1 MVSSEMNRMMPQW
14 SHIAPVQQTWTQQQ
28 HSSFQEIFLVWR
40 SHETARLSF
49 IIWSRMEF
57 IDQKTPNSTII
68 HFSFWS
74 ILRFIWNIVES
85 TKARNLDMSL
95 VFLSGWLEGLK
106 SHVRLP
112 VPGGSSCLNKSLN
125 WFIYVTLTLQVSS
138 GDSFNWK
145 TVKMLHFIEKKSSL
159 VEREGFALGTNNKT
173 IDNNWCFTVF
183 SVITSCCWAVELVI
197 VVNIL
202 STHK

>member
-1 MVSSEMNRMMPQW
+1 MI
-14 SHIAPVQQTWTQQQ
+14 SHCSCL
-28 HSSFQEIFLVWR
+28 HK
-40 SHETARLSF
+40 HEHNNIHLFRKYFCLEES
-49 IIWSRMEF
+49 WDS
-57 IDQKTPNSTII
+57 KTLIHHLIKNGIYWPKVPPNSTII

-125 WFIYVTLTLQVSS
+125 WFIYLTLTLQLSS

-159 VEREGFALGTNNKT
+159 VEREGFALRTNNKT
-173 IDNNWCFTVF
+173 IDDNWCFTVF
-183 SVITSCCWAVELVI
+183 SVIISCCWAVELVI